1 MKMRQKNLL
10 HSLRSV
16 ASKTVFGFGIAVIG
30 VLAIPAGIIIEIIIM
45 IWSAIDRVMN
55 ALE

>member
-1 MKMRQKNLL
+1 MRRKKLL
-10 HSLRSV
+10 YSLRSA

-30 VLAIPAGIIIEIIIM
+30 VLAIPAGIIIGIIIM
-45 IWSAIDRVMN
+45 IWSVIDRIMN

>member
-1 MKMRQKNLL
+1 MKMRQKNLRP
-10 HSLRSV
+10 SLRSV

-30 VLAIPAGIIIEIIIM
+30 VLAIPAGIIIGIIIM